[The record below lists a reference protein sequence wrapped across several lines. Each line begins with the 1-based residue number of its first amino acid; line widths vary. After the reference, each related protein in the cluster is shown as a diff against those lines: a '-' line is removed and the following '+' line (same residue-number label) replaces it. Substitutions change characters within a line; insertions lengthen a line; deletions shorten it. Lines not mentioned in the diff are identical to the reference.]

1 MTRLRDKET
10 TQKKI
15 LQAFERLVARDG
27 LHQVGLN
34 AVAREAGVDKVLV
47 YRYFGGVPQL
57 LSALAARH
65 PLWPTFEEVIGT
77 NTLGAADLSA
87 EELAFRFLSGIV
99 RELRKRPLSLAV
111 LRAEIVEKNPLTIE
125 LSRAREKWAEDM
137 LEYLESAGVCAEAIA
152 PIAAILSAGL
162 VHLLLSPALADA
174 FGGVDLKHEDSWKK
188 MDDVVRQI
196 VRTLILPPHERGT

>member
-1 MTRLRDKET
+1 MPRTRDKEA

-27 LHQVGLN
+27 LHRAGTN

-57 LSALAARH
+57 LSALASQH

-77 NTLGAADLSA
+77 NALGAADLTA
-87 EELAFRFLSGIV
+87 EEIAFRFLTGLV

-111 LRAEIVEKNPLTIE
+111 LRAELVEKSPLTIE
-125 LSRAREKWAEDM
+125 LSRAREKWADDM
-137 LEYLESAGVCAEAIA
+137 LEYLESAGVSADSIA
-152 PIAAILSAGL
+152 PIITILSAGL
-162 VHLLLSPALADA
+162 LHLLLSPALADA
-174 FGGVDLKHEDSWKK
+174 FGGVDLKHEDGWKK
-188 MDDVVRQI
+188 MDEVVRRI
-196 VRTLILPPHERGT
+196 VRALIRDIS